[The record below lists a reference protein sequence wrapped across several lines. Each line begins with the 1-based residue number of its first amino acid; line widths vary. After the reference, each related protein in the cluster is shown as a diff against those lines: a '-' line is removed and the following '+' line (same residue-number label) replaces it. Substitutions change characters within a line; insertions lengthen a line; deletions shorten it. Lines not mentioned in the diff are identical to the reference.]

1 MPKTATELKVKEIE
15 ARVKAF
21 TESTRKN
28 AKFAVGG
35 VAGLYLRLT
44 RFGENV
50 SAQWIYRL
58 QRFGQDDRTIGLG
71 GYPKVSLKQAREKAS
86 DMFRQRTSGID
97 PLEKKREAQR
107 KAEQERQARK
117 AAAMTFEKAAL
128 MMIEEKASYWA
139 KKNANRE
146 RKSRYYLR
154 MIAPVFGGKPVGSID
169 QDDVYKLMVT
179 NNLYQEKTET
189 AKKCR
194 EFVNQVC
201 LWSVSKG
208 WRSKDLPNPAD
219 MRGYLGLLLESHP
232 TKKKGN
238 HPSLLPSQAPE
249 FFAELCSLPPSQARD
264 SLIFIMLTCLRVHS
278 AVSLTFEQINYSESL
293 AIIPPEEKKIK
304 DGEFTCFL
312 SSYAVDYLKALP
324 RLGKFVFPGRNWRN
338 HQSEGTPKGAIDAL
352 NKRRPESEQWI
363 DEDLYRRTGVR
374 RAPTPHG
381 FRSTFETWALDYE
394 HGNAERF
401 PRLAV
406 ELALDHSEGAAKNDR
421 YRGAYDRRRMPKE
434 RRELVEAWGRYLV
447 TGRYPNEEDGEPCE
461 GWRRLLPKLPVN

>member
-35 VAGLYLRLT
+35 VAGLYLRLN

-58 QRFGQDDRTIGLG
+58 QFGQDDRTIGLG

-86 DMFRQRTSGID
+86 DMSRQRTSGID
-97 PLEKKREAQR
+97 PLEEKREAQR

-139 KKNANRE
+139 KTNANRE

-154 MIAPVFGGKPVGSID
+154 MIAPVFGGKPVGAID

-208 WRSKDLPNPAD
+208 WRSKNLPNPGD
-219 MRGYLGLLLESHP
+219 MRGYLGYLLEPLS

-238 HPSLLPSQAPE
+238 YPSLLPSQAPE

-264 SLIFIMLTCLRVHS
+264 SLIFIMLTGLRVQS
-278 AVSLTFEQINYSESL
+278 AVGLAFEQINFSEGL
-293 AIIPPEEKKIK
+293 AIIPPEKKK
-304 DGEFTCFL
+304 TKAVDFTCFL
-312 SSYAVDYLKALP
+312 SSYAVDFLKAMP
-324 RLGKFVFPGRNWRN
+324 RLGEFVFPGRNWRD
-338 HQSEGTPKGAIDAL
+338 HQSEGTPKGAIKAL

-363 DEDLYRRTGVR
+363 DEDLFRRTGER

-381 FRSTFETWALDYE
+381 FRATLLTWALDYE

-401 PRLAV
+401 PRLV
-406 ELALDHSEGAAKNDR
+406 VDLVLAHNEEGAKEDPFK
-421 YRGAYDRRRMPKE
+421 GAYDRRRFPKE
-434 RRELVEAWGRYLV
+434 RRDLMEQWGRYLV
-447 TGRYPNEEDGEPCE
+447 TGRYPNEDDGEPCE
-461 GWRRLLPKLPVN
+461 GWSRLLAGADRE